1 MRFIDQ
7 FNGKPETSLLNVC
20 GEEAF
25 KDALSLSANC
35 IGNLERINM
44 SPQTQLRQFAKPR
57 FKIVYED
64 GKPVD
69 VKEFLDACGKI
80 DAAIKGPY
88 LCGDKVS
95 LADMALAPFLNG
107 WKCVL
112 QYIAALTPD
121 TTEESIA
128 AAYPKFTA
136 YRKMMAEEPYATATR
151 FDEDEYCRFVILR
164 RAMDTSTRY

>member
-25 KDALSLSANC
+25 KDALSLSAN
-35 IGNLERINM
+35 
-44 SPQTQLRQFAKPR
+44 FAKPR